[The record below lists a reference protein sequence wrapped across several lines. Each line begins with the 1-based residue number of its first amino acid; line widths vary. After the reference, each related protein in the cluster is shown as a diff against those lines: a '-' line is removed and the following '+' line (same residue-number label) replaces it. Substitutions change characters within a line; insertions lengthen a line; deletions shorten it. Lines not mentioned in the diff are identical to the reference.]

1 MLGLCPNMLHVFL
14 PGVSTA
20 FLSQMKS
27 LFPDTLY
34 LRSERDPH
42 HRSRDVTV
50 PVLQVKNPA

>member
-1 MLGLCPNMLHVFL
+1 MLGLRPAACIF
-14 PGVSTA
+14 A
-20 FLSQMKS
+20 KSQYCIPVPKEVP
-27 LFPDTLY
+27 FPDTLC